1 MAGCTSCSGCS
12 PEQSSKPVKKA
23 EKLEK
28 GERSGNPR
36 YPLVLVGRQA
46 IYSDND
52 SQVIVTVLSDNSDD
66 NCDCFTLTP
75 QRILKDARNDYAL
88 GESFEASKQVGENC
102 WKLQALL

>member
-1 MAGCTSCSGCS
+1 MAGCSSCSGCS
-12 PEQSSKPVKKA
+12 PEPSSRPIKKA

-46 IYSDND
+46 IYSDNTC
-52 SQVIVTVLSDNSDD
+52 QVIVTVLSDESDD
-66 NCDCFTLTP
+66 NCDCFTLKT
-75 QRILKDARNDYAL
+75 QQVLKDAGAKHL
-88 GESFEASKQVGENC
+88 PGESFEISKAVGENC

>member
-1 MAGCTSCSGCS
+1 MAGCSSCSGCS
-12 PEQSSKPVKKA
+12 PEPSSRPTKKA

-46 IYSDND
+46 IYSDD
-52 SQVIVTVLSDNSDD
+52 DCQIIVTVLSDDSDD
-66 NCDCFTLTP
+66 NCDCFTLKP
-75 QRILKDARNDYAL
+75 QTILKDTRHTHVP
-88 GESFEASKQVGENC
+88 GESFDISKSVGENC

>member
-1 MAGCTSCSGCS
+1 MAGCSKCSGCS
-12 PEQSSKPVKKA
+12 PEPSSKPIKKA

-46 IYSDND
+46 IYSDKD
-52 SQVIVTVLSDNSDD
+52 SQMIVTVLSDDSDD
-66 NCDCFTLTP
+66 TCDCFTLKP
-75 QRILKDARNDYAL
+75 HRILKDSRKERVL
-88 GESFEASKQVGENC
+88 GESFDVSKDIGENC